1 MAAYQESGGD
11 GVGRREVH
19 CRETNHGTQGRPLGG
34 QVGEGWAGA
43 GHTIAVVLDE
53 GGMGPRLLPLLGQV
67 HKAPAERTQRPGE
80 ADGDQELKQVR
91 PEDLGAAQGVL
102 EPRPTALPPCTHSL
116 PAPAAPRPRG
126 QEQGSGSPRAGALTS
141 PILSTVVLTR

>member
-19 CRETNHGTQGRPLGG
+19 CRETNHCTQGRPPGG

-43 GHTIAVVLDE
+43 GHTVAVVLDE

-67 HKAPAERTQRPGE
+67 HKAPAERAQRPSE
-80 ADGDQELKQVR
+80 AHRDQELKQVR
-91 PEDLGAAQGVL
+91 PEDLGAAQGVW
-102 EPRPTALPPCTHSL
+102 EPRPAALPPRTHGL
-116 PAPAAPRPRG
+116 PAPAPRPRG
-126 QEQGSGSPRAGALTS
+126 QEQGGRSPRAGALTS
-141 PILSTVVLTR
+141 SILSTVVLTR